1 MKKGL
6 LLFQTLLLGSVL
18 PVMAQ
23 QVKPNLPWVDISSD
37 RGRQIVLSEGTPEL
51 YNGHPTTVMLDDN
64 KTIYCTWSFDH
75 GGDAGLLAVS
85 KDSG

>member
-37 RGRQIVLSEGTPEL
+37 RGPDRPLRRNT
-51 YNGHPTTVMLDDN
+51 
-64 KTIYCTWSFDH
+64 
-75 GGDAGLLAVS
+75 
-85 KDSG
+85 

>member
-64 KTIYCTWSFDH
+64 KFIVH
-75 GGDAGLLAVS
+75 GASITEVMPDYWQSVKIRA
-85 KDSG
+85 